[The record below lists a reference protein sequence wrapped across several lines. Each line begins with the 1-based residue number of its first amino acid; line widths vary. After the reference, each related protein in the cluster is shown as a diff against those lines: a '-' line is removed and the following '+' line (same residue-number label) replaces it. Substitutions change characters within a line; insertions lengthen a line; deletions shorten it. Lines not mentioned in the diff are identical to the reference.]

1 MERKPVHD
9 ENCLGIKLHLRTHK
23 IKMVIRKHP
32 TAGCGPCGRPQR
44 DTRTTSNPK
53 THPQPL
59 LSKGRPPQSPF
70 LGTVCIQLYVP
81 IMCIRL
87 QGPCLVPVL
96 EQCSTAYSTIHNL
109 VLGKFNIEVQSVDRY
124 NLNNL
129 YLKTP
134 RGQGGE
140 KPPILNGRRD

>member
-44 DTRTTSNPK
+44 DTRPTPTQRPTPNPS
-53 THPQPL
+53 L
-59 LSKGRPPQSPF
+59 RRGGPQSPF
-70 LGTVCIQLYVP
+70 LGTACIQLYVP

-87 QGPCLVPVL
+87 HGPCLVPVL
-96 EQCSTAYSTIHNL
+96 KQCSTAYSTIHNL
-109 VLGKFNIEVQSVDRY
+109 VCFRGKFNIEVQSVDRY

-129 YLKTP
+129 YLKH
-134 RGQGGE
+134 R
-140 KPPILNGRRD
+140 